1 MSVKSLTSNISVKEK
16 LCTMARKRRKSM
28 AQQLNDADHDSSI
41 PPGQRHLK
49 KLNIILESSLKFS
62 LEIDS
67 ITDSI
72 ENGDVDEKRAHSM
85 ESVSYTHLT
94 LPTN

>member
-49 KLNIILESSLKFS
+49 KLNIIWNL
-62 LEIDS
+62 
-67 ITDSI
+67 
-72 ENGDVDEKRAHSM
+72 H
-85 ESVSYTHLT
+85 
-94 LPTN
+94 